1 MFAERDITA
10 ALPAALNV
18 WDEYIVPPVKFV
30 DDSCDMYAVSSGFDG
45 LSVLS
50 QVTAADDMYIA
61 PQDTT
66 SGGLHKVAL
75 DIFDDTASTPLRLS
89 AITRA

>member
-10 ALPAALNV
+10 ALPADLSV
-18 WDEYIVPPVKFV
+18 PDEYIVPPVKFV
-30 DDSCDMYAVSSGFDG
+30 DDNCDMYVVSSGFDG

-50 QVTAADDMYIA
+50 QVTAADEIYI
-61 PQDTT
+61 PPHVTT

-75 DIFDDTASTPLRLS
+75 DIFVDTASTPLRFR